1 MGQPKLPLLIEPDA
15 LEAALGGDNLLVV
28 DVSGADVHAQGHV
41 PGAVNLDYAALIGPR
56 PPAMGLIADADQL
69 SEAFSALGMTADS
82 HVVAYDGE
90 GGGRASRLLWTLDA
104 VGHGASSL
112 LNGGLQA
119 WTGDGHATETGVN
132 EVARSDYRVTL
143 QQAAVIA
150 DKGYIRDHLDDP
162 DVVIFDVRS
171 PAEFA
176 GDDVRAV
183 RGGHIPGAVNMDW
196 TMAIDQDRNLRFK
209 SEDALRDMLGAL
221 GVTPDKEVIT
231 HCQTHHRSAH
241 TYMVLKSL
249 GFSKIRGYDGSW
261 SEWGNDADTPI
272 ET

>member
-1 MGQPKLPLLIEPDA
+1 MGQPKLPLLVEPDV
-15 LEAALGGDNLLVV
+15 LESALGGDNLLVV
-28 DVSGADVHAQGHV
+28 DVSGPDAHAERHV

-69 SEAFSALGMTADS
+69 SEAFSAIGMTADS

-104 VGHGASSL
+104 VGHGAFSL
-112 LNGGLQA
+112 LNGGMQA
-119 WTGDGHATETGVN
+119 WAGEGHATETGVN
-132 EVARSDYRVTL
+132 QVARSDYRVTL
-143 QQAAVIA
+143 QGDGVIA
-150 DKGYIRDHLDDP
+150 DKSYIRDRLEDS

-171 PAEFA
+171 AGEFA
-176 GDDVRAV
+176 GDDVRAA

-196 TMAIDQDRNLRFK
+196 TMAIDRDRNLRFK

-241 TYMVLKSL
+241 TYIVLKSL

-261 SEWGNDADTPI
+261 SDWGNDPDMPV
-272 ET
+272 ES